1 MLKEFHHIM
10 KKRVILSLLIVLAFV
25 LSACSNQSED
35 DNDQNSHSSTHAPKK
50 AKNMK
55 EKDIFSS
62 NKKGQKISESE
73 MKSALKTYLQA
84 NSDILD
90 NKYVMQHKLDKQSDS
105 SPKITKSQANK
116 LSELSNL
123 AVKNDLRFK
132 KFVKNN
138 HIPQEYKDPT
148 QRIINYFNA
157 LNSTIANVDED
168 IEELNYQPQN
178 SINVVDVPT
187 KYAGDVNKKQQDK
200 ITKFLDKKGINTEVF
215 NK

>member
-1 MLKEFHHIM
+1 M
-10 KKRVILSLLIVLAFV
+10 KKRIILSLLIVLALV

-50 AKNMK
+50 AKNMN

-138 HIPQEYKDPT
+138 HIPQEYKNPT

>member
-1 MLKEFHHIM
+1 
-10 KKRVILSLLIVLAFV
+10 
-25 LSACSNQSED
+25 
-35 DNDQNSHSSTHAPKK
+35 
-50 AKNMK
+50 
-55 EKDIFSS
+55 
-62 NKKGQKISESE
+62 
-73 MKSALKTYLQA
+73 
-84 NSDILD
+84 
-90 NKYVMQHKLDKQSDS
+90 
-105 SPKITKSQANK
+105 
-116 LSELSNL
+116 
-123 AVKNDLRFK
+123 
-132 KFVKNN
+132 N